1 MAQES
6 SIHGC
11 LHGGGGI
18 IKNIFLAIGV
28 AFLLLFSPI
37 EGSFSP
43 VRPTVGGGGGFSI
56 CCFFLLMGAFFTM
69 LGAVFRIQSA
79 REITEP

>member
-1 MAQES
+1 M
-6 SIHGC
+6 
-11 LHGGGGI
+11 GGGI

-28 AFLLLFSPI
+28 AFLRLFSPI

-43 VRPTVGGGGGFSI
+43 VRPTVGGGFAI
-56 CCFFLLMGAFFTM
+56 CFFFLLMGAFFTM